1 MARYPYQFDE
11 EDPNAGYQEPPP
23 EEQQPQPDQQ
33 APDFSQPSKA
43 GAPAS
48 DWSAGNPQ
56 TPAPGSYDEYV
67 RRGGGFMPPGG
78 AVGGIVQGEPTP
90 QTMGEQMAPSAGAAN
105 PAPATPQTQPAV
117 GGSFDRTKFRDAW
130 MSQGAGY
137 GGDVGRFIR
146 EHPEFASGVQSVG
159 GSTDRYR
166 LPTGEVLDL
175 VIDAGAGGRNAAG
188 WTDTGGN
195 QRGGGG
201 GEPAP
206 TPVGP
211 VGGGGLPTGLGGG
224 GGNGP
229 GGTGLDPTIRQGIM
243 DLLRN
248 SQSPVN
254 ADALNASPEA
264 QAFRRVAER
273 EMMRQRAQSAESAA
287 ARGVGATGVA
297 GEQSGALQS
306 AIGQG
311 QEGLAERMQGM
322 QSQLVSR
329 ELQNK
334 REGIVQALQLGAGV
348 MGRDQEVQLRQQ
360 LAALDAQLRREGYR
374 SQEGMLG
381 SELGSRER
389 LQGNQL
395 GFDYGALNTRNDL
408 EQQRINNEMERYY
421 GGTGR

>member
-1 MARYPYQFDE
+1 MARYPYQFDD

-23 EEQQPQPDQQ
+23 DE
-33 APDFSQPSKA
+33 
-43 GAPAS
+43 
-48 DWSAGNPQ
+48 
-56 TPAPGSYDEYV
+56 PAPPEDAPSSFSPPT
-67 RRGGGFMPPGG
+67 GGVAGG
-78 AVGGIVQGEPTP
+78 VDRTGTLVQGEPTP
-90 QTMGEQMAPSAGAAN
+90 QTMGAQMAPSAGAAN
-105 PAPATPQTQPAV
+105 PAPAAPSTQPAA
-117 GGSFDRTKFRDAW
+117 GGSFNRTQFRDAW

-137 GGDVGRFIR
+137 GGDVGRFVR

-159 GSTDRYR
+159 GSTDKYR

-175 VIDAGAGGRNAAG
+175 VIDQGGRNAAG
-188 WTDTGGN
+188 WTDYGGDPGS
-195 QRGGGG
+195 RGGGG
-201 GEPAP
+201 APAP
-206 TPVGP
+206 APA
-211 VGGGGLPTGLGGG
+211 GGGVPAGLGGG

-229 GGTGLDPTIRQGIM
+229 GTGLDPTIRQGIM

-254 ADALNASPEA
+254 TDQLNASPEA

-297 GEQSGALQS
+297 GEQGGALQS

-334 REGIVQALQLGAGV
+334 R
-348 MGRDQEVQLRQQ
+348 
-360 LAALDAQLRREGYR
+360 
-374 SQEGMLG
+374 
-381 SELGSRER
+381 
-389 LQGNQL
+389 
-395 GFDYGALNTRNDL
+395 
-408 EQQRINNEMERYY
+408 
-421 GGTGR
+421 